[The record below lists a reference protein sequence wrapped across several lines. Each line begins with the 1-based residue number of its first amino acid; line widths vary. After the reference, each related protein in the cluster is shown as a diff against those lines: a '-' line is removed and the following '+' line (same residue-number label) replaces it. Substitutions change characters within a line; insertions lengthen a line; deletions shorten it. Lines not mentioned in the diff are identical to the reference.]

1 MSARRWLATLGAH
14 AALLARRRP
23 GPAAAR
29 GVPTLTRSAAGVTP
43 EPGWLDAYRRCCA
56 IPAEA
61 TLPPLAPQLLAA
73 PLHLGLLA
81 DPRFPLRALG
91 IVHVG
96 QEVVERAPLAPD
108 APLDLRA
115 ALTVGEPSARGI
127 EIVLR
132 TTAHEAGAAP
142 GSPPAW
148 EARTV
153 ALWRARR
160 QARAAA
166 SGGTRDGRARDDGSR
181 DDGSGTEHAHVE
193 RSRDD
198 VSSDRAALTSAT
210 GAPLRT
216 TVIAVPE
223 DMGRRYAAIAGD
235 LNPIHQHALLAR
247 PFGFRTAIAHGT
259 WTLARALAACAD
271 DLPPRPRRIEATF
284 RKPVPLPARV
294 VVTSARGADGRCE
307 LVVAP
312 PARGTLH
319 VEAAIERLTN

>member
-1 MSARRWLATLGAH
+1 VSARRWLATLGAH

-142 GSPPAW
+142 GSPPGGPATAGRATM
-148 EARTV
+148 ARATM
-153 ALWRARR
+153 ARARN
-160 QARAAA
+160 
-166 SGGTRDGRARDDGSR
+166 TRM
-181 DDGSGTEHAHVE
+181 
-193 RSRDD
+193 
-198 VSSDRAALTSAT
+198 SSDRATTSRAT
-210 GAPLRT
+210 G
-216 TVIAVPE
+216 
-223 DMGRRYAAIAGD
+223 
-235 LNPIHQHALLAR
+235 R
-247 PFGFRTAIAHGT
+247 P
-259 WTLARALAACAD
+259 
-271 DLPPRPRRIEATF
+271 
-284 RKPVPLPARV
+284 
-294 VVTSARGADGRCE
+294 
-307 LVVAP
+307 
-312 PARGTLH
+312 
-319 VEAAIERLTN
+319 